1 MQSTPPP
8 KKKSLGFQTK
18 PPKFLDQDLAKKS
31 HAEAPP
37 GPEKKSKVTNNK
49 NEIYTCI
56 SHNTKWK

>member
-1 MQSTPPP
+1 MQS
-8 KKKSLGFQTK
+8 K
-18 PPKFLDQDLAKKS
+18 PPKIRWVSNKTPKIPRPRFTQKIPCRG
-31 HAEAPP
+31 PP